1 MEAAIL
7 FDQLIVGGCEFECE
21 DNVRDLGVHVSS
33 TLNFDLHIRKKCQVA
48 YSQLRNLRCIR
59 KHLTQNSIDILVHGL
74 IHSQLD
80 FCNGLFADI
89 PAYQLNK
96 LQRFQNTAARLV
108 TCASNE
114 ERSSNLLERLHWLP
128 VQARIMFKVLAIV
141 FRVVKGTAPNYLRS
155 MFTHAQGSYRLRSS
169 VCIQLSAPRHRTKIA
184 DRSLEVEG
192 PKWWNVLPG
201 HLKSADS
208 ETTFKSKL
216 KTYLFKRF
224 HNT

>member
-1 MEAAIL
+1 MC
-7 FDQLIVGGCEFECE
+7 V
-21 DNVRDLGVHVSS
+21 DNVRDLGVQMSR

-48 YSQLRNLRCIR
+48 YSQLRNLKCIR
-59 KHLTQNSIDILVHGL
+59 KHLTQKSTEILVHGL
-74 IHSQLD
+74 IHSHLD

-96 LQRFQNTAARLV
+96 LQRIQNNAARLV
-108 TCASNE
+108 TCASYE
-114 ERSSNLLERLHWLP
+114 ERSSDLLKRLHWLP
-128 VQARIMFKVLAIV
+128 VQARILFKVLVIV
-141 FRVVKGTAPNYLRS
+141 FRVVKGTAPIYLRS

-169 VCIQLSAPRHRTKIA
+169 VGIQFRVPRHRTKIA
-184 DRSLEVEG
+184 DRSLAVVG

-208 ETTFKSKL
+208 ETAFKSKL
-216 KTYLFKRF
+216 KTYLFERF